1 MLFAL
6 NMLLFFKVHH
16 HDVFQSE
23 SLHRANRALPL
34 LLCIGVFASLIFPW
48 RERKQIWILFGD
60 VLLGFFRPVRFVH
73 VFFADWLTSVVK
85 VWVTMAYATCFYTT
99 GEGFN
104 ECPQPSNIQQCEQN
118 PVFVN
123 LVLPVLSTLPY
134 VIRLLQ
140 CLRMYLDTRKR
151 FPHLANAW
159 KYCFALLIIVIGS
172 THQSWAPARHRHG
185 IITNP

>member
-1 MLFAL
+1 MAQEQARSIDSYRSA
-6 NMLLFFKVHH
+6 NPHH
-16 HDVFQSE
+16 VEHV
-23 SLHRANRALPL
+23 
-34 LLCIGVFASLIFPW
+34 
-48 RERKQIWILFGD
+48 ILFGD

-134 VIRLLQ
+134 VI
-140 CLRMYLDTRKR
+140 
-151 FPHLANAW
+151 
-159 KYCFALLIIVIGS
+159 
-172 THQSWAPARHRHG
+172 
-185 IITNP
+185 NP